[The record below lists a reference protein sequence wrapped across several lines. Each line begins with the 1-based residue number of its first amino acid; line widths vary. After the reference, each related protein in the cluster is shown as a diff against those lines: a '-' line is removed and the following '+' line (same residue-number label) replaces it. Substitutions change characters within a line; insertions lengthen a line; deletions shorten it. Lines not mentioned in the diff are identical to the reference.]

1 MAFTL
6 IQHKVG
12 EPAMYLGSSADVS
25 GSDSDINAALPG
37 VPVGTLICTAGYG
50 AIKQLDTDGETWVTF
65 GGGGGE

>member
-12 EPAMYLGSSADVS
+12 EPAMYLGSSADVTAA
-25 GSDSDINAALPG
+25 DSAINAALPG

-50 AIKQLDTDGETWVTF
+50 TIKQLDTDGETWVEF
-65 GGGGGE
+65 SSGS